1 MKKIILVLSVL
12 LIGTSVFADDSLL
25 TKIKENAF
33 NSAIEA
39 TEAGKNRKS
48 AYEEYLENKA
58 AEEDRTWKENC
69 DILEGVAIRYPVD
82 MNKWVKVYCY
92 PMHDYIW
99 YIVFIGDNNN
109 MYVNL
114 AYDVDDDIGELFYAS
129 ENISKTFIK
138 TKDDIS
144 GRITAGII
152 LTNKT
157 DKLVIIQDVND
168 PYCFAISW

>member
-12 LIGTSVFADDSLL
+12 VFGSALFAEEGIL
-25 TKIKENAF
+25 NKIRTNAF

-92 PMHDYIW
+92 PMHEYIW
-99 YIVFIGDNNN
+99 YTAFIGDNNN

-114 AYDVDDDIGELFYAS
+114 AYNVDDDIGELFYAS

-138 TKDDIS
+138 TQDDLS
-144 GRITAGII
+144 DKVMAGII
-152 LTNKT
+152 LTNKS
-157 DKLVIIQDVND
+157 DKIVIIQDIND

>member
-12 LIGTSVFADDSLL
+12 VFGSALFAEEGIL
-25 TKIKENAF
+25 NKIRTNAF

-69 DILEGVAIRYPVD
+69 DIVEGVAIRYPVD

-99 YIVFIGDNNN
+99 YTVFLGDNNH

-114 AYDVDDDIGELFYAS
+114 AYDVEDDVGELFYAS
-129 ENISKTFIK
+129 ENISKDYIK

-157 DKLVIIQDVND
+157 DKLIIIQDVND

>member
-12 LIGTSVFADDSLL
+12 VFGSALFAEEGIL
-25 TKIKENAF
+25 NKIRTNAF

-99 YIVFIGDNNN
+99 YTAFIGDNNN

-114 AYDVDDDIGELFYAS
+114 AYDADDDIGELFYAS

-138 TKDDIS
+138 AQDDLS
-144 GRITAGII
+144 DKVMAGII
-152 LTNKT
+152 LTNKS
-157 DKLVIIQDVND
+157 DKIVIIQDIND

>member
-12 LIGTSVFADDSLL
+12 VFGSALFAEDGILN
-25 TKIKENAF
+25 KIRTNAF

-58 AEEDRTWKENC
+58 AEEDTTWKENC
-69 DILEGVAIRYPVD
+69 DILDGVAIKYPVD

-99 YIVFIGDNNN
+99 YTAFIGDNNN

-138 TKDDIS
+138 TKDDLS
-144 GRITAGII
+144 GKVMAGII
-152 LTNKT
+152 LTNKS
-157 DKLVIIQDVND
+157 DKIVIIQDIND

>member
-12 LIGTSVFADDSLL
+12 VFGSALFAEDGILN
-25 TKIKENAF
+25 KIRTNAF

-58 AEEDRTWKENC
+58 AEEDKTWKENC

-99 YIVFIGDNNN
+99 YTAFIGDNNN

-114 AYDVDDDIGELFYAS
+114 AYDADDDIGELFYAS

-138 TKDDIS
+138 TQDDLS
-144 GRITAGII
+144 DKVMAGII
-152 LTNKT
+152 LTNKS
-157 DKLVIIQDVND
+157 DKIVIIQDVND

>member
-12 LIGTSVFADDSLL
+12 VFGSALFAEEGIL
-25 TKIKENAF
+25 NKIRTNAF

-48 AYEEYLENKA
+48 AYEEYLENKV

-99 YIVFIGDNNN
+99 YTAFIGDNNN

-114 AYDVDDDIGELFYAS
+114 AYDADDDIGELFYAS

-138 TKDDIS
+138 TQDDLS
-144 GRITAGII
+144 DKVMAGII
-152 LTNKT
+152 LTNKS
-157 DKLVIIQDVND
+157 DKIVIIQDIND

>member
-12 LIGTSVFADDSLL
+12 VFGSALFAEDGILN
-25 TKIKENAF
+25 KIRTNAF

-58 AEEDRTWKENC
+58 AEEDTTWKENC
-69 DILEGVAIRYPVD
+69 DILDGVAIRYPVD

-99 YIVFIGDNNN
+99 YTAFIGDNNN

-138 TKDDIS
+138 TKDDLS
-144 GRITAGII
+144 GKVMAGII
-152 LTNKT
+152 LTNKS
-157 DKLVIIQDVND
+157 DKIVIIQDIND